1 MEIRPTLP
9 PIAAPSSPQVQ
20 QLVSGWRAGQ
30 VLDATVVDTPADNTV
45 VLKVGNAVL
54 LAKGAGLP
62 DLANGAALKLEVL
75 SSSGAITLKLLPP
88 NVGQSS
94 SPTTEPLR
102 QWLPK
107 QSPLAPLLSNLAA
120 LTTSPP
126 NAAGPL
132 PNAVAQAVRQFLAT
146 LPTVQ
151 QVTQA
156 KNLPQAIADSGAF
169 LEHKLRQALPDK
181 SPLPTSSTPF
191 KHDLKNALLQLSS
204 ALEQARGQT
213 EAARPTA
220 PTTRG
225 APTAATPVATAAPR
239 GEQTET
245 KATPAPPT
253 LLRREESATT
263 PLAAG
268 KSDAAAPNETRAA
281 TGSALPPARTVTDLP
296 APLKGAPLLAQP
308 RVAPDIAAAATM
320 PTLLRDL
327 RDQVEGAVARM
338 TATQLTHTSSSET
351 NPPWQ
356 ITCELPL
363 RRDQQHVDV
372 LGLRIAEEG
381 ARERDPAKR
390 RFNVTLSFD
399 FPETGPFYAHIR
411 LIDKLVSCSFQAE
424 HPHTAARVTREL
436 SRLATEFSRA
446 GLNVGDLSAQQGT
459 PNTTGRRP
467 TMAPLLD
474 TKA

>member
-9 PIAAPSSPQVQ
+9 PVAAPSSPQVQ

-54 LAKGAGLP
+54 LAKGVGLP
-62 DLANGAALKLEVL
+62 DLANGAALKVEVL
-75 SSSGAITLKLLPP
+75 SNSGTITLKLLPP
-88 NVGQSS
+88 SVALPP
-94 SPTTEPLR
+94 SPTAEPLR

-126 NAAGPL
+126 TTAGPL
-132 PNAVAQAVRQFLAT
+132 PNAVAHAVRQFLAT

-169 LEHKLRQALPDK
+169 LEHKLRQALSDK
-181 SPLPTSSTPF
+181 TPLPTSSTPF

-204 ALEQARGQT
+204 ALEQARGQA
-213 EAARPTA
+213 ESARPAA

-225 APTAATPVATAAPR
+225 APTGATPVATAVPR
-239 GEQTET
+239 GEQTDT
-245 KATPAPPT
+245 KSTPAPQT
-253 LLRREESATT
+253 LLRKEESSAT

-268 KSDAAAPNETRAA
+268 KSDAAAPSETRAGA
-281 TGSALPPARTVTDLP
+281 GAALPPARTVTDLP
-296 APLKGAPLLAQP
+296 APLKGTPLLAQP

-338 TATQLTHTSSSET
+338 TATQLTHTSSSEA

-372 LGLRIAEEG
+372 LGLRIAEED

-424 HPHTAARVTREL
+424 HPHTAERVTREL

-459 PNTTGRRP
+459 PNTAGRRP
-467 TMAPLLD
+467 AMSPLLD